1 MTLFSAVLISVCEP
15 LNHIH
20 QDTKSARLIA
30 VCKRSIA
37 LNKFGKRARGSCVHV
52 FLVVIIMERRLRM
65 TNAERSRLHRSRNR
79 FCRTRLKQVMDALY
93 SHFPDAWL
101 FVHELQPPEFP
112 VRSPPP
118 RANAR
123 QQPGIRPEPQPR
135 PQPALQREIRSEPQP
150 RPQPALQPEI
160 RSEPQPRPQP
170 ALQPEIRSEPQP
182 RPQPALQPEP
192 PCIDELMDELF
203 GSASPHPC
211 EGELDF
217 ELDFFLTIY
226 NIKCK

>member
-1 MTLFSAVLISVCEP
+1 MRLTSKSAPGYLHSIVLLRTLSSVIYLFSLSNEVS
-15 LNHIH
+15 
-20 QDTKSARLIA
+20 
-30 VCKRSIA
+30 SII
-37 LNKFGKRARGSCVHV
+37 
-52 FLVVIIMERRLRM
+52 VIIMERRLRM
-65 TNAERSRLHRSRNR
+65 TNAERSCLHRSRNR

-101 FVHELQPPEFP
+101 FVHKLQSPSQFR
-112 VRSPPP
+112 VTSPPP
-118 RANAR
+118 RANAG
-123 QQPGIRPEPQPR
+123 Q
-135 PQPALQREIRSEPQP
+135 
-150 RPQPALQPEI
+150 QPEI
-160 RSEPQPRPQP
+160 RPQ
-170 ALQPEIRSEPQP
+170 PQP